1 MYNCL
6 LYSVAVCNGHQTI
19 VKLLLDLMDTN
30 YNNDNKEMC
39 FGRIDR
45 GSSSS
50 SSSSNSIM
58 ENRNGDQKNS
68 LLQLVDIDDDGS
80 DINVD
85 AASSSSS
92 NSRVKSY
99 LFNFKIIKSIR
110 KNNIN
115 NKSNNNN
122 NSCHED
128 HDITTKRL
136 DYLIHITPL
145 MLACY
150 YGKLSVVRELL
161 WRRFDF
167 LSVDSESNSLLHY
180 LSRCRHKDYL
190 DIILG
195 KKIQYCHRLAC

>member
-1 MYNCL
+1 
-6 LYSVAVCNGHQTI
+6 
-19 VKLLLDLMDTN
+19 
-30 YNNDNKEMC
+30 
-39 FGRIDR
+39 
-45 GSSSS
+45 
-50 SSSSNSIM
+50 
-58 ENRNGDQKNS
+58 
-68 LLQLVDIDDDGS
+68 LVDIDDDVS

-85 AASSSSS
+85 AASRSS

-115 NKSNNNN
+115 NNKSNNNS
-122 NSCHED
+122 NSNDICHED
-128 HDITTKRL
+128 HDTTAKRL
-136 DYLIHITPL
+136 DYPIYITPL

-161 WRRFDF
+161 WRRFDL

-195 KKIQYCHRLAC
+195 KKIQYCHRLAY

>member
-1 MYNCL
+1 
-6 LYSVAVCNGHQTI
+6 
-19 VKLLLDLMDTN
+19 MDTN
-30 YNNDNKEMC
+30 YKNDNKKMC
-39 FGRIDR
+39 FDRIDR
-45 GSSSS
+45 GGSSSS
-50 SSSSNSIM
+50 SSSS
-58 ENRNGDQKNS
+58 GDQKNS
-68 LLQLVDIDDDGS
+68 LLRLVDIDDDGS

-92 NSRVKSY
+92 SSSREKSY

-110 KNNIN
+110 KNNIIN
-115 NKSNNNN
+115 NKSNNDHNN
-122 NSCHED
+122 NNNNNHNICHED
-128 HDITTKRL
+128 HDTTTKRL

-161 WRRFDF
+161 WRRFDL

-195 KKIQYCHRLAC
+195 KKIQYCHRLAY

>member
-1 MYNCL
+1 
-6 LYSVAVCNGHQTI
+6 
-19 VKLLLDLMDTN
+19 MDTN
-30 YNNDNKEMC
+30 YY
-39 FGRIDR
+39 
-45 GSSSS
+45 
-50 SSSSNSIM
+50 
-58 ENRNGDQKNS
+58 GDQKNS
-68 LLQLVDIDDDGS
+68 LLRLVDIDHDGS

-85 AASSSSS
+85 AASSSS

-115 NKSNNNN
+115 NNKSNNNN
-122 NSCHED
+122 DICHED
-128 HDITTKRL
+128 RDITTKRL
-136 DYLIHITPL
+136 DYPIHITPL

-161 WRRFDF
+161 WRRFDL

>member
-1 MYNCL
+1 
-6 LYSVAVCNGHQTI
+6 
-19 VKLLLDLMDTN
+19 MDTN
-30 YNNDNKEMC
+30 YNNDYKEMC
-39 FGRIDR
+39 LDRIDR
-45 GSSSS
+45 GGSSSS
-50 SSSSNSIM
+50 S
-58 ENRNGDQKNS
+58 GDQKNS
-68 LLQLVDIDDDGS
+68 LLRLVDIDDDVS

-85 AASSSSS
+85 AASSSSSSSS

-115 NKSNNNN
+115 NNKCNNNN
-122 NSCHED
+122 NNHNICHED
-128 HDITTKRL
+128 RDITTKRL
-136 DYLIHITPL
+136 DYPIHITPL